1 MSEEFMD
8 KIKEKKIHE
17 MWKKGLSTWEGY
29 RNIVRACRIAM
40 RKLKA
45 LLELNLAEE
54 VKDNKKR
61 FF

>member
-8 KIKEKKIHE
+8 KIQEKKIHE
-17 MWKKGLSTWEGY
+17 MWKKGLSTWEEY

>member
-17 MWKKGLSTWEGY
+17 MWKKGLSTWVEY